1 VALVDDAVQIAETWG
16 SSVEER
22 RLEAEKRVGASHSN
36 LEDNL
41 AEPWGRKERDT
52 GRAEAEIL
60 DNRVPEDVKRG
71 RKRHTDTQGSIGK
84 VCTVLHPLVEDS
96 QVHLATVD
104 RRLQM
109 EEADNSPGHLPP
121 WEAQED
127 NNYKHPEGACRSIV
141 LQDRH

>member
-22 RLEAEKRVGASHSN
+22 HSEAEKKVGASHSN

-60 DNRVPEDVKRG
+60 DNREPEDAKRG
-71 RKRHTDTQGSIGK
+71 KKRHTDTQGNIGK
-84 VCTVLHPLVEDS
+84 VCTVPHLLVEDS
-96 QVHLATVD
+96 QVHLAIVD
-104 RRLQM
+104 HRLQM
-109 EEADNSPGHLPP
+109 EEAGNSPGHLPL

-127 NNYKHPEGACRSIV
+127 NNHNPGGACRSIV
-141 LQDRH
+141 FQDRH